1 MLKKLKLPWTGA
13 SLTAK
18 IYQSLSRREIENV
31 TKSHFATNKL
41 NKKIAKETM
50 ATGVYATNME
60 IEMLKKEL
68 SLEQAR
74 LSKAAAGERISP
86 PKVTFIS

>member
-1 MLKKLKLPWTGA
+1 
-13 SLTAK
+13 
-18 IYQSLSRREIENV
+18 
-31 TKSHFATNKL
+31 
-41 NKKIAKETM
+41 M

-68 SLEQAR
+68 ALEQQR

-86 PKVTFIS
+86 PKVAFISLNSSRTQNSSLQS

>member
-1 MLKKLKLPWTGA
+1 
-13 SLTAK
+13 
-18 IYQSLSRREIENV
+18 
-31 TKSHFATNKL
+31 
-41 NKKIAKETM
+41 M

-86 PKVTFIS
+86 PKVIFIS

>member
-1 MLKKLKLPWTGA
+1 
-13 SLTAK
+13 
-18 IYQSLSRREIENV
+18 
-31 TKSHFATNKL
+31 
-41 NKKIAKETM
+41 M

-68 SLEQAR
+68 MLEQQR

-86 PKVTFIS
+86 PKVAFIS